1 MNIESGSAD
10 CLVARAVRFPR
21 KTFQTETGAFY
32 VFGPGGSKSL
42 VRRTRARGEDDDE
55 SSAGLGT
62 GEPARHAPRY
72 VGLQDLTFIL
82 FRAAGNLAAANHQ
95 SPKVPG
101 GRVREDLAS
110 HARLEE

>member
-1 MNIESGSAD
+1 MNIKSRSAA
-10 CLVARAVRFPR
+10 CFVASAVRFLR

-42 VRRTRARGEDDDE
+42 VRRMRGRGEAGDE

-62 GEPARHAPRY
+62 GEPARHAARN

-82 FRAAGNLAAANHQ
+82 LKAAGNLAAANHQ
-95 SPKVPG
+95 SPKVLG
-101 GRVREDLAS
+101 GQVREDLAS